1 MLATHI
7 DAEQRYTKLRKM
19 ALDTAQRTFQNAGKQ
34 NITAT
39 AITSMALSASKQWD
53 QSPTRQVDWDWFEGY
68 NAFKFRYPKRFEIA
82 LWETNKLIGLSMGR
96 PTYHGTALRLDVV
109 EASPPDLGDRP
120 PIFDLILV
128 AYGIY
133 ARFINASE
141 IRIMNPINDEVKHYY
156 ESFGYTYVAK
166 NDYLYREVL

>member
-7 DAEQRYTKLRKM
+7 EAEQRYTKLREI
-19 ALDTAQRTFQNAGKQ
+19 ALKTAQRTINYSGKE
-34 NITAT
+34 NISVTT
-39 AITSMALSASKQWD
+39 ITQAALIASKQWA
-53 QSPTRQVDWDWFEGY
+53 QSHARQVDWNWIEGY
-68 NAFKFRYPKRFEIA
+68 SAFKFQYPKRFEIA

-120 PIFDLILV
+120 PIFDMILV

-141 IRIMNPINDEVKHYY
+141 IRIMNPINDDVKQYY

-166 NDYLYREVL
+166 KDYLYRGIM